1 MFRGGDF
8 GVSHKR
14 DKAPLKGAEATFD
27 LALGLRC
34 WGHQMSHPKGEQ
46 GALELAFRI
55 AVVGA
60 GT

>member
-1 MFRGGDF
+1 MFGSYGF
-8 GVSHKR
+8 GVGQKR
-14 DKAPLKGAEATFD
+14 DHAPLKGAEATFD
-27 LALGLRC
+27 FALGLRC
-34 WGHQMSHPKGEQ
+34 RGHQMSHPKGEQ